1 MPPPDAVL
9 EAHLPEAELA
19 EVRRLLYGKV
29 PASLPI
35 SDAARKLADERQ
47 YDIKYVAAP
56 STLGLDSLL
65 LRVACRVQL
74 SPFPRRRL
82 NTTHTHTHTHT
93 TQGV

>member
-56 STLGLDSLL
+56 LASTLCFYARS
-65 LRVACRVQL
+65 A
-74 SPFPRRRL
+74 
-82 NTTHTHTHTHT
+82 
-93 TQGV
+93 

>member
-1 MPPPDAVL
+1 MPPDAVL

-56 STLGLDSLL
+56 QHLANTLL
-65 LRVACRVQL
+65 LRACVLRVVC
-74 SPFPRRRL
+74 S
-82 NTTHTHTHTHT
+82 
-93 TQGV
+93 